1 MFPAPTTIAISTPR
15 SCTSLIS
22 RAIRSTSRR
31 SRPYSCSP
39 ISASPESFRSTRP
52 KTGRAPFPSTR
63 KGVTDEVEHLGVLL
77 VQRLPDRRAVVD
89 PFLVEQHVL
98 AEEAL
103 AEHSLDDLVA
113 HLLGL
118 RLDLLRALEDI
129 PLRPELLGR
138 NLVPRR
144 VARRRER
151 DVHCQLARQLRRA
164 ANLHEHADLVRRRVH
179 VRADRLVALTLEAG
193 RAAHGDVLAD
203 LADELDALVLE
214 LLRGVWAVAL
224 DGLEDPLGESE
235 ELLVL
240 RHRLGLAPD
249 SDQRASVLGDPRED
263 DALGG
268 LPAGALACL
277 GHPALA
283 QKPLRGLDV
292 AAGLLQG
299 ALAIHHSGARLLAE
313 LLDEPGWNLGRAHW
327 ASPSSAGASSAAS
340 VSAALSA
347 WPISSCSTGVSSAAG
362 SGSAAASSGWPFRSN
377 SSAVAPVLPSS
388 IASPIARTMRLHERI
403 ASSFPGITRSTSSGS
418 QFVSTRPMIGSPR
431 RLASRTAICS
441 LRRSMTN
448 SASGWRLRS
457 ATPPRFASSFS
468 SSLSIVSRSLAGRR
482 SSWPSSLSRRNSWSR
497 SIRLDMVRQF
507 VIRPPSQR
515 WLTYGM
521 PTRFACSSTASCACF
536 FVPTNRTVPFFPARS
551 RAKSHAWSS
560 SSAVFC
566 RSM

>member
-151 DVHCQLARQLRRA
+151 DVHRQLARQLRRA

-214 LLRGVWAVAL
+214 LLRGLWAVAL

-240 RHRLGLAPD
+240 RHRLGLATD

-268 LPAGALACL
+268 LP
-277 GHPALA
+277 
-283 QKPLRGLDV
+283 
-292 AAGLLQG
+292 
-299 ALAIHHSGARLLAE
+299 
-313 LLDEPGWNLGRAHW
+313 
-327 ASPSSAGASSAAS
+327 
-340 VSAALSA
+340 
-347 WPISSCSTGVSSAAG
+347 
-362 SGSAAASSGWPFRSN
+362 
-377 SSAVAPVLPSS
+377 AVAPVLPSS

-468 SSLSIVSRSLAGRR
+468 SSLSIVRRSFAGRR
-482 SSWPSSLSRRNSWSR
+482 SSWPSSLSRRSSWSR
-497 SIRLDMVRQF
+497 SIRLDIVRQF

-521 PTRFACSSTASCACF
+521 PTRFACSSTASWACF

-551 RAKSHAWSS
+551 R
-560 SSAVFC
+560 
-566 RSM
+566 

>member
-1 MFPAPTTIAISTPR
+1 MFPAPTTIAIWTPP
-15 SCTSLIS
+15 SWTSLIS

-240 RHRLGLAPD
+240 RHRLGLATD

-299 ALAIHHSGARLLAE
+299 ALAVHHSGARLLAE
-313 LLDEPGWNLGRAHW
+313 VDDEQRVGLALEVGDAAEVRLQLLQLAEHGQALLRGQEVELALLLEPAQLVKPLDPARHRSPVRDQAAEPAVVDVRHANPRRRLLYGVLSLPLRPDEQDGAALRREVAREAHRLLEQVRGLLQIDDVDAAALREDEAAHLW
-327 ASPSSAGASSAAS
+327 IPASRLVAEMDTGLQQLSHRDSGQRNSPLRLTFASAGGTSVEPAGEAAE
-340 VSAALSA
+340 
-347 WPISSCSTGVSSAAG
+347 AG
-362 SGSAAASSGWPFRSN
+362 TVHVADPPGRERNARILAKPF
-377 SSAVAPVLPSS
+377 PV
-388 IASPIARTMRLHERI
+388 
-403 ASSFPGITRSTSSGS
+403 
-418 QFVSTRPMIGSPR
+418 
-431 RLASRTAICS
+431 
-441 LRRSMTN
+441 
-448 SASGWRLRS
+448 
-457 ATPPRFASSFS
+457 
-468 SSLSIVSRSLAGRR
+468 
-482 SSWPSSLSRRNSWSR
+482 
-497 SIRLDMVRQF
+497 
-507 VIRPPSQR
+507 
-515 WLTYGM
+515 
-521 PTRFACSSTASCACF
+521 
-536 FVPTNRTVPFFPARS
+536 
-551 RAKSHAWSS
+551 
-560 SSAVFC
+560 
-566 RSM
+566 